1 MSKLSTIS
9 ILLAAVIGTHGF
21 SSISSSNT
29 ELRHISSTQLFTNLN
44 DEDYN
49 PSSVKGRR
57 DFLSSTTATSMAILL
72 PTLLSNTSPAY
83 ASGGATAGKY
93 TTIPIAKRR

>member
-1 MSKLSTIS
+1 MAKLSTIS
-9 ILLAAVIGTHGF
+9 ILLAAAIGTHGF
-21 SSISSSNT
+21 SLISSNT
-29 ELRHISSTQLFTNLN
+29 EVRHVSSTQLYSNLN
-44 DEDYN
+44 DEDHTDG
-49 PSSVKGRR
+49 GRR
-57 DFLSSTTATSMAILL
+57 DFLSSTTATSIAILL

>member
-1 MSKLSTIS
+1 MAKLSTIS
-9 ILLAAVIGTHGF
+9 ILLAAVLGTHGF
-21 SSISSSNT
+21 SLISSNT
-29 ELRHISSTQLFTNLN
+29 EVRHVSSTQLYSNLN
-44 DEDYN
+44 DEDHTDG
-49 PSSVKGRR
+49 GRR
-57 DFLSSTTATSMAILL
+57 DFLSSTTATSIAILL

>member
-1 MSKLSTIS
+1 MAKLSTIS

-21 SSISSSNT
+21 SLISSNT
-29 ELRHISSTQLFTNLN
+29 EVRHVSSTQLYSNLN
-44 DEDYN
+44 DEDHTDG
-49 PSSVKGRR
+49 GRR
-57 DFLSSTTATSMAILL
+57 GFLSSTTASIAILL

>member
-1 MSKLSTIS
+1 MAKLSIS

-21 SSISSSNT
+21 SSISPST
-29 ELRHISSTQLFTNLN
+29 ESRHLSSTQLYSNLN
-44 DEDYN
+44 DD
-49 PSSVKGRR
+49 PSVTGRR
-57 DFLSSTTATSMAILL
+57 DFLSSTTATSIAILL

>member
-1 MSKLSTIS
+1 MMKLSTS

-21 SSISSSNT
+21 SSISPST
-29 ELRHISSTQLFTNLN
+29 ELRHVSSTQLYTNLN
-44 DEDYN
+44 NEDHT
-49 PSSVKGRR
+49 SSARGRR
-57 DFLSSTTATSMAILL
+57 NFLSSTTATSIAILL
-72 PTLLSNTSPAY
+72 PTLLSNTSPVY

>member
-1 MSKLSTIS
+1 MAKLSIIS

-21 SSISSSNT
+21 SSISPST
-29 ELRHISSTQLFTNLN
+29 ELRRITSTQLFLN
-44 DEDYN
+44 DEDHTDG
-49 PSSVKGRR
+49 GRR
-57 DFLSSTTATSMAILL
+57 DFLSSTTATSIAILV
-72 PTLLSNTSPAY
+72 PSLLSNTSPAY